1 MKPRNKVSDKPQSEA
16 VRKID
21 LSRGKNTSQPV
32 ARCVRSKERRIYSV
46 PVHPAYPIFSCHL
59 RRKSQ
64 ALAGSRQP

>member
-1 MKPRNKVSDKPQSEA
+1 
-16 VRKID
+16 